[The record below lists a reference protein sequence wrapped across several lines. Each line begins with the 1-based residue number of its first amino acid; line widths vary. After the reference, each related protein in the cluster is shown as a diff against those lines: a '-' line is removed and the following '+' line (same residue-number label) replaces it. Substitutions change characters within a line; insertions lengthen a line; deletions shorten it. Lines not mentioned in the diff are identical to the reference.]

1 MDDYESIKSAMNML
15 TLFAFITGVIQIILI
30 GKFIKLCETVKN
42 MYIYIVHIEEIL
54 NKRLKNKEP
63 LPPVP
68 SASAK
73 AKEEGTEY

>member
-1 MDDYESIKSAMNML
+1 MDDYESIKSAINGL
-15 TLFAFITGVIQIILI
+15 GVLIFISGVIQVILI
-30 GKFIKLCETVKN
+30 VKFIKLCETVKN

-63 LPPVP
+63 LPPTP